1 MKTIMS
7 QCLTKP
13 SRKHLKSRYAMA
25 RTNTDDNRETCDAS
39 RCTIEMAKTVTEAR
53 ENPDRLLCAKLI

>member
-1 MKTIMS
+1 METIMS
-7 QCLTKP
+7 QCLTKV
-13 SRKHLKSRYAMA
+13 SKKHQNNKFAKA
-25 RTNTDDNRETCDAS
+25 RTNTDECRESCDVS